1 METRWE
7 EFWWNHI
14 TGPNVVVS
22 SVVSALLNGKMVVL
36 KVPSDLPWRHSMR
49 SAVHTAFSERSD
61 CSDVVTELIDLRN
74 ENARQ
79 MQPGRFIL
87 DRFATPTISR
97 GYREKSKVTVQ
108 DYISAKDIIKNRIVW
123 IKGIDPGVAGEW
135 IRFCRGFSQRSAA
148 QGLFV
153 LEVNENT
160 SVTETNLLRV
170 INFSDCVSN
179 YDVQLFNSFVLGNQK
194 QYSDGWKKYIAV
206 CTAAICGVDAEISQT
221 MLQSLDFRVESPLEG
236 IRQIDQMPD
245 FMRRGENGS
254 NHVLWHYRNG
264 DMALLEHR
272 LWSAQVQVLFP
283 MIELERVELIG
294 RYERQIREVLAS
306 GGITQYN
313 QILQEPMDVELG
325 TLSYLMGAKMEDGFY
340 TLYIPSEED
349 RKRIRFLHTCRN
361 QLAHASCCTPE
372 QVEQLLK

>member
-7 EFWWNHI
+7 EFWWNYI

-61 CSDVVTELIDLRN
+61 CSDVVIELIDLRD

-123 IKGIDPGVAGEW
+123 IKGIDPDVAGEW
-135 IRFCRGFSQRSAA
+135 IRFCRGFFQRSAA

-179 YDVQLFNSFVLGNQK
+179 YDVQLFNSFVLGKQK

-349 RKRIRFLHTCRN
+349 RKRTRFLHPCRN

>member
-36 KVPSDLPWRHSMR
+36 EVPSDLPWRHSMR

-61 CSDVVTELIDLRN
+61 CSDVVIELIDLRN

-123 IKGIDPGVAGEW
+123 IKGIDPDVAGEW

-254 NHVLWHYRNG
+254 NHVLWHYRNAG
-264 DMALLEHR
+264 
-272 LWSAQVQVLFP
+272 
-283 MIELERVELIG
+283 
-294 RYERQIREVLAS
+294 AS
-306 GGITQYN
+306 FVVRSGAGVVSYDRTGTGGT
-313 QILQEPMDVELG
+313 
-325 TLSYLMGAKMEDGFY
+325 
-340 TLYIPSEED
+340 D
-349 RKRIRFLHTCRN
+349 R
-361 QLAHASCCTPE
+361 A
-372 QVEQLLK
+372 V

>member
-22 SVVSALLNGKMVVL
+22 SVVSALLDGKMVVL

-49 SAVHTAFSERSD
+49 SAVHTAFTERAD
-61 CSDVVTELIDLRN
+61 CSDVVIELSDLRN

-123 IKGIDPGVAGEW
+123 IKGIDPDVAGEW

-306 GGITQYN
+306 GRITQYN

-325 TLSYLMGAKMEDGFY
+325 TLSYWMGAKMEDGFY

>member
-61 CSDVVTELIDLRN
+61 CSDVVIELIDLRD

-79 MQPGRFIL
+79 VQPGRFIL

-97 GYREKSKVTVQ
+97 GYREKYKVTVQ
-108 DYISAKDIIKNRIVW
+108 EYISAKDIIKNRIVW
-123 IKGIDPGVAGEW
+123 IKGIDLDVAGEW
-135 IRFCRGFSQRSAA
+135 IRFCRGFSQRSAS

-153 LEVNENT
+153 LEVNENI
-160 SVTETNLLRV
+160 SVAENNLLRV

-206 CTAAICGVDAEISQT
+206 CTASICGIDAEISQI
-221 MLQSLDFRVESPLEG
+221 MLQNLDFRVESPLEG
-236 IRQIDQMPD
+236 IGQIDQMPD

-264 DMALLEHR
+264 DIALLEHR

-294 RYERQIREVLAS
+294 RYESQIREVLAS

-349 RKRIRFLHTCRN
+349 RERIRFLHTCRN

>member
-7 EFWWNHI
+7 EFWWNYI

-61 CSDVVTELIDLRN
+61 CSDMVIELIDLRD

-123 IKGIDPGVAGEW
+123 IKGIDPDVAGEW

>member
-61 CSDVVTELIDLRN
+61 CSDVVIELIDLRN

-123 IKGIDPGVAGEW
+123 IKGIDPDVAGEW

-294 RYERQIREVLAS
+294 RYERQIREVLTS